1 MSIQFQISGD
11 RIEEGGE
18 SYAADELYEA
28 IWLVNIELRN
38 GLPKQERITAKRQIA
53 RYEALLDALRKEC
66 AGV

>member
-11 RIEEGGE
+11 RIEENGE
-18 SYAADELYEA
+18 SYAADELHEA

-53 RYEALLDALRKEC
+53 RYEALLDALRKEG
-66 AGV
+66 AGA

>member
-11 RIEEGGE
+11 RIEENGE

-53 RYEALLDALRKEC
+53 RYEALLDALRKEG
-66 AGV
+66 AGA

>member
-11 RIEEGGE
+11 RIEESGE
-18 SYAADELYEA
+18 SYAADELDEA

-53 RYEALLDALRKEC
+53 RYEALLDALRKEG
-66 AGV
+66 AGA

>member
-1 MSIQFQISGD
+1 MSIQFQINGD
-11 RIEEGGE
+11 RIEENGE

-53 RYEALLDALRKEC
+53 RYEALLDALRKEG
-66 AGV
+66 AGA